1 METQCVKMAAKLSSI
16 GFLGSGRMAMAMARG
31 FISAGEYINIV
42 NNFKREET
50 EFLVIANKLFY
61 CVIMHNYVHIYYY
74 DDTYTQTVENL
85 IIIICIITQLNS
97 WLAIII
103 GDCTVIYTYLT

>member
-31 FISAGEYINIV
+31 FISAGEYNNNNYYNIIM

-61 CVIMHNYVHIYYY
+61 CVIMHNYVHNYY
-74 DDTYTQTVENL
+74 DTYTHT
-85 IIIICIITQLNS
+85 
-97 WLAIII
+97 WLKI
-103 GDCTVIYTYLT
+103 

>member
-31 FISAGEYINIV
+31 FISAGEYNNNNYYNIIINIV

-61 CVIMHNYVHIYYY
+61 CVIMHN
-74 DDTYTQTVENL
+74 
-85 IIIICIITQLNS
+85 
-97 WLAIII
+97 
-103 GDCTVIYTYLT
+103 